1 MPPNYKILGLIL
13 LLLSPS
19 GLLAQDLRPKR
30 PYSSQTYSGQT
41 QQLSTPRQPATKIQ
55 FLSHEEAVQPTRLR
69 LAAPSDRSSSSS
81 APAGQAKQD
90 SLEPQGLPSAVKV
103 IGSLAVV
110 LGVFFLV
117 AWAVRRA
124 TPQRRG
130 ILPGEVFETL
140 GRAPMDGRQQVHLLR
155 CGNKLL
161 LVSVTPSGAETLTE
175 ITDPLEVDRL
185 AGLCQQASPNSTTA
199 VFRQVFGQFAPR
211 RGEPTP
217 EADTFGEDYSQTLSA
232 AREGRHA

>member
-13 LLLSPS
+13 SLLSPS
-19 GLLAQDLRPKR
+19 GLLAEDYYPPRA
-30 PYSSQTYSGQT
+30 YSGQA
-41 QQLSTPRQPATKIQ
+41 QQPPTARQSTPDIQ
-55 FLSHEEAVQPTRLR
+55 LLSHEEAVQPTRLR
-69 LAAPSDRSSSSS
+69 LAPPSDRSSSSS
-81 APAGQAKQD
+81 APARQAKQD
-90 SLEPQGLPSAVKV
+90 SLKPQGLPSAVKV
-103 IGSLAVV
+103 IASLAVV

-117 AWAVRRA
+117 AWGMRRA
-124 TPQRRG
+124 TPQGRG
-130 ILPGEVFETL
+130 LLPGEVFETL

-161 LVSVTPSGAETLTE
+161 LVSVTPAGAETLTE